1 VREATREPPTYV
13 MSFLYI
19 GTSGSFI
26 GSGFAFGQ
34 VLQNQFAADFATPP
48 AAASLTG
55 LGPLLGSLVR
65 PLGGSLADRYGGARI
80 TSWTL
85 IAMALGAAVVSTAGQ
100 VGSLPPFLVGFVLL
114 FVLSGIGNGSTC
126 EMIPAVSRSQAR
138 RAVAASGDPVAA
150 ERTALRMSGALIGIA
165 GAVGAFGGVLVDLAF
180 RRSFTATGTG
190 GSAYLVFIAS
200 SVVCVAVTWTVYL
213 RPGARSAG
221 V

>member
-1 VREATREPPTYV
+1 MAAPTRTAPPRSPRGGRWIDDWRPRGPRLLGDDRPAQPRAVREATREPPTYV

-100 VGSLPPFLVGFVLL
+100 VGRCRRSS
-114 FVLSGIGNGSTC
+114 SGSC
-126 EMIPAVSRSQAR
+126 CCSSS
-138 RAVAASGDPVAA
+138 AAS
-150 ERTALRMSGALIGIA
+150 
-165 GAVGAFGGVLVDLAF
+165 
-180 RRSFTATGTG
+180 ATG
-190 GSAYLVFIAS
+190 
-200 SVVCVAVTWTVYL
+200 
-213 RPGARSAG
+213 RPAR
-221 V
+221 